1 MNRYNQTDKFAR
13 VMAFAIIVIAVC
25 VTFLPF
31 LGCAPFFTKG
41 EPREAVVAL
50 SMIKSGNWILP
61 LSNGDVSLTSR
72 LSWRGA
78 SP

>member
-1 MNRYNQTDKFAR
+1 MNRYNQTDKFVR

-41 EPREAVVAL
+41 EPREAVVL
-50 SMIKSGNWILP
+50 SLIHI
-61 LSNGDVSLTSR
+61 
-72 LSWRGA
+72 
-78 SP
+78 

>member
-61 LSNGDVSLTSR
+61 LSNGDVIPYKPPFLA
-72 LSWRGA
+72 WCIA
-78 SP
+78 